1 MKKVFVVLL
10 TFLLISCFSLSAFA
24 ASEEI
29 YTYEIGNVTVIF
41 DETDVFDATA
51 REALAHM
58 LASGS
63 YGEQD
68 IATYNLLCTLFGHKT
83 QTSGATTITHCV
95 EPEDPR
101 CLQETFAVTTCTRCD
116 ETSVERT
123 GFRLISC
130 CP

>member
-1 MKKVFVVLL
+1 MKKLLAVLL
-10 TFLLISCFSLSAFA
+10 TFLLVCTFSLSAFA

-41 DETDVFDATA
+41 DENDALDAAT

-83 QTSGATTITHCV
+83 QTSGATTVTHCAQASQ
-95 EPEDPR
+95 PR
-101 CLQETFAVTTCTRCD
+101 CLEECFAVTTCTRCD
-116 ETSVERT
+116 YTSVERT
-123 GFRLISC
+123 GYRYITC

>member
-1 MKKVFVVLL
+1 MKKIFVVLL
-10 TFLLISCFSLSAFA
+10 TFLLTLTFSLSAFA

-41 DETDVFDATA
+41 DETDTFNAAT

-68 IATYNLLCTLFGHKT
+68 TATYNLLCTLFGHKY
-83 QTSGATTITHCV
+83 QTSGATTVTHCAQV
-95 EPEDPR
+95 SQPR
-101 CLQETFAVTTCTRCD
+101 CLEECFAVTTCTRCD
-116 ETSVERT
+116 ETTVERT
-123 GFRLISC
+123 GWRYITC